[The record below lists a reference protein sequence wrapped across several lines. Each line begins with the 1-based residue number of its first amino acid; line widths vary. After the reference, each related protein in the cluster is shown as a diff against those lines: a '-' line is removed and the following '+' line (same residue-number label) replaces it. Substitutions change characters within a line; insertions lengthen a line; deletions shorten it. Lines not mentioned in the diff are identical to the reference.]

1 MSYPESSDRTKMLLV
16 LSLLEQGEQTGFGL
30 IRMMEIRRE
39 FAFLAEEAMIYPLLH
54 EMYSKGLITSYEKQT
69 EVGIRRFYKVKRQG
83 IHFLSYLRKL
93 YPNHGFSKVGG
104 GVCAKSENDSVVR

>member
-1 MSYPESSDRTKMLLV
+1 MSYPKSSDRTKMLLV
-16 LSLLEQGEQTGFGL
+16 LSLLEQGEQTGFSL

-54 EMYSKGLITSYEKQT
+54 QMQQQGLITSYEKKT

-93 YPNHGFSKVGG
+93 YPNHMPSKIGG
-104 GVCAKSENDSVVR
+104 GVCAKND